1 MKEIENGLIPVY
13 EDEKGNQLVDGRR
26 LHDFLKVRQ
35 DFSDWIK
42 SQLKS
47 VGAIENKDYSLS
59 PFKKE
64 QVSGAKYLI
73 EYTLTIQIAE
83 EICMVAGIAPRAN
96 KETKRLSKQARQ
108 YFIFVEEK
116 CRKQHKELQEQKYK
130 QLESKVN
137 AVEIELKELKE
148 TRVIDYGK
156 QQSLT
161 NICKSKVVSILGGMD
176 SPAYK
181 NKHIRSKT
189 FSSIWSAYKNKFEVN
204 SYKNTAVKNLE
215 SGIDFLT
222 RWQPPEELKEQIQ
235 ITNSQM
241 RLFN

>member
-1 MKEIENGLIPVY
+1 MKEIENSLIPVY

-26 LHDFLKVRQ
+26 LHDFLKVQQ

-96 KETKRLSKQARQ
+96 KETKKLSKQARR
-108 YFIFVEEK
+108 YFIYVEEK
-116 CRKQHKELQEQKYK
+116 CRKQHKELQEQKYNK
-130 QLESKVN
+130 LEERVKIL
-137 AVEIELKELKE
+137 EE
-148 TRVIDYGK
+148 TRVIDYSK
-156 QQSLT
+156 QEELRSLG
-161 NICKSKVVSILGGMD
+161 KSKVVSILGGKD
-176 SPAYK
+176 SPAYRD
-181 NKHIRSKT
+181 KHIRSKT
-189 FSSIWSAYKNKFEVN
+189 FCSLWGGYKGKIEVN
-204 SYKNTAVKNLE
+204 SYKNTAIKDFE
-215 SGIDFLT
+215 IGRDFLT
-222 RWQPPEELKEQIQ
+222 NWQPPQELKEQIE

-241 RLFN
+241 GFFN